1 MNKAKVRRTDS
12 SSSDV
17 DFAGLMVNHVLSANF
32 TALLNELIM
41 DSGAAC
47 HMCYDDRL
55 FDELHSLKQPLEVM
69 LGDGYALEA
78 TGRGTVV
85 LELTKVGGK
94 ASRCKLHEVLP
105 HEVPD
110 LLYNLLSV
118 SKAATA
124 GKVVKFTETG
134 CEILDSNKKVIA
146 VAIRVGSLYHLNC
159 QADNEQIKAAVNKS
173 KETKEDT
180 WHR

>member
-1 MNKAKVRRTDS
+1 MT
-12 SSSDV
+12 
-17 DFAGLMVNHVLSANF
+17 
-32 TALLNELIM
+32 
-41 DSGAAC
+41 C
-47 HMCYDDRL
+47 
-55 FDELHSLKQPLEVM
+55 
-69 LGDGYALEA
+69 
-78 TGRGTVV
+78 
-85 LELTKVGGK
+85 LELTEVGGK
-94 ASRCKLHEVLP
+94 ASRCKLHEFLP

-118 SKAATA
+118 SKAASA

-146 VAIRVGSLYHLNC
+146 VATRVGSLYHLNC
-159 QADNEQIKAAVNKS
+159 QADNEQINAAVNKS